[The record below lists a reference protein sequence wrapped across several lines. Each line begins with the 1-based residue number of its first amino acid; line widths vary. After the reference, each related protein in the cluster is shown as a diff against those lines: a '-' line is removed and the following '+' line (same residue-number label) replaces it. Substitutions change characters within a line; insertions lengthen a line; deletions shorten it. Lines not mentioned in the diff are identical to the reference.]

1 MRDEPPGDGVAVAPV
16 AGAFTDVAGAVALAE
31 LAGDDA
37 RDGVTDG
44 NRSARR
50 AAARGKPAE
59 VRPAMLPTG
68 VYPLGSSALLVK
80 DALGLLRVGASAAR
94 TAYRWPRSP
103 SLRESPS
110 G

>member
-1 MRDEPPGDGVAVAPV
+1 VPEALPVRDEPPGDGVEVAPV
-16 AGAFTDVAGAVALAE
+16 EGAFADVAGAVALAE

-68 VYPLGSSALLVK
+68 VYPLVARRSKGTP
-80 DALGLLRVGASAAR
+80 LLRRPFATLS
-94 TAYRWPRSP
+94 T
-103 SLRESPS
+103 
-110 G
+110 